1 MPTWLEQV
9 VQKFFLQSKQVCSI
23 TLGHHPGPG
32 AGNFSPGVKSFLSA
46 PPSIH
51 PPHEA
56 TSATFLDML
65 AKWAPQALQLGSE
78 PVGEGK
84 ELYPGLE

>member
-9 VQKFFLQSKQVCSI
+9 MQKFFLQSRQVC
-23 TLGHHPGPG
+23 
-32 AGNFSPGVKSFLSA
+32 FLA
-46 PPSIH
+46 M
-51 PPHEA
+51 
-56 TSATFLDML
+56 F